1 MVPATPSQQA
11 KALELNDSDMAAFGE
26 KVRRRVISAALK
38 RIAPSLCLIGGD
50 VVGWKEEQR
59 AMSHAFESG
68 FRAPPGGERCMLL
81 ERLVDGARKLV
92 MGDAEADEPQV
103 VLLEGEPGS
112 GKSAIMSQLGL
123 ELQSDRVFAS
133 SDQGRRVAQG
143 PIEEGSD
150 CVCISVLRQSRH
162 TYSQILQC
170 LTQQAFLKTTGSLIP
185 RGHAAG
191 WEGLSAALL
200 EARKASGKRLVVIV
214 DGLSFNEAVHFI
226 WEAANECSFKRV
238 DQGGETVLSCPLKR
252 RVWFCVSSCPPSP
265 DRHLSAVWRDG
276 KWMSKAFPSER
287 GGALERYEGETIEDY
302 TQRLVGLPR
311 PTPSRPNSSKQEPLH
326 AKPQTLNPKQQ
337 TTNNN
342 FCTLNPKSQTPNN
355 NLCTPNPKQ
364 QPLHVRAAPHAIL
377 STMDPDPESQSMT

>member
-1 MVPATPSQQA
+1 MVPASPSQQA

-38 RIAPSLCLIGGD
+38 RIAPSLSLIGGD

-59 AMSHAFESG
+59 AMSGAFERG
-68 FRAPPGGERCMLL
+68 FRAPAGGERCMLL

-103 VLLEGEPGS
+103 VLLEGEAGS
-112 GKSAIMSQLGL
+112 GKSAVMSQLAL

-150 CVCISVLRQSRH
+150 CVCISVLRQSRR
-162 TYSQILQC
+162 TYSQVLQC
-170 LTQQAFLKTTGSLIP
+170 LTQQAFLKTTGSLP
-185 RGHAAG
+185 PQGHAAG
-191 WEGLSAALL
+191 WEGLSAALV
-200 EARKASGKRLVVIV
+200 EARKASGRRLVVIV

-226 WEAANECSFKRV
+226 WEAANECSFKQI
-238 DQGGETVLSCPLKR
+238 DQGGDTVLSCPLKR
-252 RVWFCVSSCPPSP
+252 RVWFCVSSCPPSL

-276 KWMSKAFPSER
+276 KWINKAFPGER

-311 PTPSRPNSSKQEPLH
+311 STPSLPNLPKQYPLH
-326 AKPQTLNPKQQ
+326 
-337 TTNNN
+337 
-342 FCTLNPKSQTPNN
+342 
-355 NLCTPNPKQ
+355 
-364 QPLHVRAAPHAIL
+364 PLYARSPP
-377 STMDPDPESQSMT
+377 S